1 MNWDYREKYSKE
13 IQEKF
18 DIIER
23 RNRAEYD
30 LAMKAADELLE
41 ISGYGSKDRLLYSY
55 AVFNK
60 GFWDYLNGDVDAAIE
75 KLVRIH
81 SILEETGQFRLYA
94 RTFSVL
100 GVIYSGMGEVR
111 TAMDY
116 YIKGK
121 VACTKYNVGNVLV
134 FLTVNIGVMYLKFG
148 SPAEAKQ
155 CFEEAIWIANML
167 DNDPDNVPLS
177 DMDKAI
183 INLNLVTSLIAL
195 RDAAAAR
202 EAFEKACEL
211 GITGDGE
218 SVDVL
223 IYMLKAQLADL
234 EGNIEERDEAIR
246 KFDEGNVDQAI
257 LESFDD
263 MLVYAIFLRKIGKDE
278 EFIRVLRM
286 IDNLAKNTNSPY
298 FALKSLEQKIAYY
311 DKKEMWNDYFAAT
324 GDFYVRIQAQQQEI
338 NATNAQTLT
347 ARLKLEE
354 DRFEKLKLE
363 SEKEALR
370 AKSETDPLTG
380 INNRAKIN
388 EISETKFNEAMEKG
402 QSFAVQMIDI
412 DNFKEYNDTYGHQAG
427 DEVIKKVAYAVDSLK
442 RHYGVYSGKYGG
454 DEFMVVF
461 IDKEYSEVSA
471 ICEELKQK
479 IAEYNIEHKSSKT
492 GVNRVT
498 LSQGTFFGRP
508 NGNSK
513 LWDFVFGADKAL
525 YKIKEAGRNGSL
537 VSADEMLNISQISDE
552 SVMKLLS

>member
-1 MNWDYREKYSKE
+1 MKWDYREKYSKE

-55 AVFNK
+55 AIFNK
-60 GFWDYLNGDVDAAIE
+60 GFWAYLSGDVEDAIE
-75 KLVRIH
+75 KFTRIH
-81 SILEETGQFRLYA
+81 PLLEETGQFRLYA
-94 RTFSVL
+94 RTFSIL

-134 FLTVNIGVMYLKFG
+134 FITVNIGVLYLKFN
-148 SPAEAKQ
+148 SPEEAKQ

-167 DNDPDNVPLS
+167 DNDSDNVPLS
-177 DMDKAI
+177 DKDKAI
-183 INLNLVTSLIAL
+183 IYLNLVTSLIAL

-211 GITGDGE
+211 GIAGDGE
-218 SVDVL
+218 KVDAL
-223 IYMLKAQLADL
+223 IYMIKAQLADL

-263 MLVYAIFLRKIGKDE
+263 LLVYAIFLRKIGKDE

-324 GDFYVRIQAQQQEI
+324 GDFYVRIQAQQQEVDA
-338 NATNAQTLT
+338 NNAQTLT
-347 ARLKLEE
+347 SRLKLEE
-354 DRFEKLKLE
+354 ERFEKLKLE

-388 EISETKFNEAMEKG
+388 EISEAKFNEAMEKG

-454 DEFMVVF
+454 DEFMVIF

-492 GVNRVT
+492 GVKRVT

>member
-1 MNWDYREKYSKE
+1 MNWDYKEKYSAE

-23 RNRAEYD
+23 RNRTEYD
-30 LAMKAADELLE
+30 LAMKAADDLLE

-55 AVFNK
+55 AIFNK
-60 GFWDYLNGDVDAAIE
+60 GFWSYLNGDVEDAID
-75 KLVRIH
+75 KLSRVH
-81 SILEETGQFRLYA
+81 KLLEETGQFGLYA

-100 GVIYSGMGEVR
+100 GVIYSGMGAVR

-116 YIKGK
+116 YIRGK

-148 SPAEAKQ
+148 SAAEAKD
-155 CFEEAIWIANML
+155 CFEEAIWIANTL

-183 INLNLVTSLIAL
+183 IYLNLVTSLITL
-195 RDAAAAR
+195 RDATAAR

-211 GITGDGE
+211 GITKDE
-218 SVDVL
+218 DTVDVL
-223 IYMLKAQLADL
+223 IYMLKARLADL
-234 EGNIEERDEAIR
+234 EGNIEERDEAISR
-246 KFDEGNVDQAI
+246 FFEGNVDQAI

-263 MLVYAIFLRKIGKDE
+263 LLEYAIFLRKIGKDE
-278 EFIRVLRM
+278 EFIKVLRM

-324 GDFYVRIQAQQQEI
+324 GDFYVRIQAQQQEVDA
-338 NATNAQTLT
+338 NNAQTLT
-347 ARLKLEE
+347 ARLKLEDE
-354 DRFEKLKLE
+354 KFERLKLE

-388 EISETKFNEAMEKG
+388 EISEAKFNEALEKN

-442 RHYGVYSGKYGG
+442 RHYGVYAGKYGG
-454 DEFMVVF
+454 DEFMVIF
-461 IDKEYSEVSA
+461 IGKEYSEVSA

-479 IAEYNIEHKSSKT
+479 IASYNIEHKNSKT
-492 GVNRVT
+492 DAKRVT

-508 NGNSK
+508 SGNSK
-513 LWDFVFGADKAL
+513 LWDFVSGADKAL
-525 YKIKEAGRNGSL
+525 YKVKEAGRNGSL

>member
-1 MNWDYREKYSKE
+1 MKWDYREKYSTE

-41 ISGYGSKDRLLYSY
+41 ISGYGTKDRLLYSY
-55 AVFNK
+55 AIFNK
-60 GFWDYLNGDVDAAIE
+60 GFWSYLSGDVEDAIE
-75 KLVRIH
+75 KLVRILPL
-81 SILEETGQFRLYA
+81 LEETGQFRLYA

-155 CFEEAIWIANML
+155 CFEEAIWIADTL

-177 DMDKAI
+177 NMDKAI

-195 RDAAAAR
+195 RDAPAAR
-202 EAFEKACEL
+202 AAFEKACKL
-211 GITGDGE
+211 GIANDEE

-223 IYMLKAQLADL
+223 IYMLKARLADL

-246 KFDEGNVDQAI
+246 KFAEGNVDQAI

-263 MLVYAIFLRKIGKDE
+263 LLEYAIFLRKIGKDE
-278 EFIRVLRM
+278 EFISVLRM
-286 IDNLAKNTNSPY
+286 IDNLGKNTNSPY

-338 NATNAQTLT
+338 NEANAQSLT

-354 DRFEKLKLE
+354 EKFERLKLE

-388 EISETKFNEAMEKG
+388 EISEAKFNEALEKG

-442 RHYGVYSGKYGG
+442 RHYGVYAGKYGG
-454 DEFMVVF
+454 DEFMVIF

-479 IAEYNIEHKSSKT
+479 IADYNIEHKASKT
-492 GVNRVT
+492 DAKRVT

-508 NGNSK
+508 TGNSK
-513 LWDFVFGADKAL
+513 LWDFVSGADKAL

-537 VSADEMLNISQISDE
+537 VSADDMLQISQLSDE

>member
-1 MNWDYREKYSKE
+1 MKWDYREKYSKE

-23 RNRAEYD
+23 RIRSEYD
-30 LAMKAADELLE
+30 LATKAADDLLE
-41 ISGYGSKDRLLYSY
+41 ISGYGAKDRLLYSY
-55 AVFNK
+55 AIFNK
-60 GFWDYLNGDVDAAIE
+60 GFWAYLSGDVEDAIE
-75 KLVRIH
+75 KFTRIH
-81 SILEETGQFRLYA
+81 PLLEETGQFRLYA
-94 RTFSVL
+94 RTFSIL

-134 FLTVNIGVMYLKFG
+134 FITVNTGVLYLKFN
-148 SPAEAKQ
+148 SPEEAKQ

-183 INLNLVTSLIAL
+183 IYLNLVTSLIVL

-211 GITGDGE
+211 GIAGDGE
-218 SVDVL
+218 KVNAL
-223 IYMLKAQLADL
+223 IYMIKAQLADL

-246 KFDEGNVDQAI
+246 NFYAGEVDQAI

-263 MLVYAIFLRKIGKDE
+263 LLQYAIFLRKIGKDE
-278 EFIRVLRM
+278 EFISVLRM

-347 ARLKLEE
+347 SRLRLEE

-388 EISETKFNEAMEKG
+388 EISEIKFNEAMEKG

-479 IAEYNIEHKSSKT
+479 IADYNIEHKSSKT
-492 GVNRVT
+492 GVNRIT

-508 NGNSK
+508 SGNSK